1 MTVQLSCIETAVPET
16 CVQSHES
23 FHIANALCGP
33 YMSDA
38 GWLPAVYENCGVK
51 QRYQVLGQAIVN
63 DLLHDTRISQSPF
76 LPGKIGGPTTAERM
90 AIYTKEAG
98 PLALQAARK
107 TLQEAKLSGALVTHL
122 VTVSCTGFQAPGID
136 VLLMRELGMSPGV
149 ERTHVGFMGCHGALN
164 GLRVAKAFCEANPEA
179 VVLLVAVELCSL
191 HYYYGAEPSKVIAN
205 ALFADGAAA
214 MLVSQKIPGRAVLA
228 SGSQLL
234 PNSEREMGWV
244 IGDHGFGMTMTKQ
257 IPRLIE
263 QHLCAWI
270 ETWLRA
276 RGMALGDIARWA
288 VHPGGP
294 KILEAVQSSLTLP
307 ATALTD
313 SWQILADYG
322 NMSSPTVFFILKEQ
336 NRKPVPGPTVV
347 LGFGPGLIVE
357 AALLTDSPVNPIP
370 LR

>member
-1 MTVQLSCIETAVPET
+1 MTVNLSSIETAVPDT
-16 CVQSHES
+16 CVLSHES
-23 FHIANALCGP
+23 LHIANALCGP

-63 DLLHDTRISQSPF
+63 DLLQDTRISQSPF
-76 LPGKIGGPTTAERM
+76 LPGKIGGPTTEQRM
-90 AIYTKEAG
+90 AIYAKEAG
-98 PLALQAARK
+98 PLALQAAGK
-107 TLQEAKLSGALVTHL
+107 TLQAAKWTGDRITHL

-164 GLRVAKAFCEANPEA
+164 GLRVAKAFCEADPSA

-214 MLVSQKIPGRAVLA
+214 MLVSQEIPGVPVTAT
-228 SGSQLL
+228 GSQLL
-234 PNSEREMGWV
+234 ANSEREMAWV

-263 QHLCAWI
+263 QHLRAWV
-270 ETWLRA
+270 EGWLLR
-276 RGMALGDIARWA
+276 RGLGLGDIARWA

-294 KILEAVQSSLTLP
+294 KILEAVQSALDLP
-307 ATALTD
+307 QAALVD
-313 SWQILADYG
+313 SWQTLANYG
-322 NMSSPTVFFILKEQ
+322 NMSSPTVFFILKHQ
-336 NRKPVPGPTVV
+336 SQRPLPGPTMV

-357 AALLTDSPVNPIP
+357 AAMLGPSSGG
-370 LR
+370 

>member
-1 MTVQLSCIETAVPET
+1 MTVNLSFIETAVPET

-23 FHIANALCGP
+23 LYIANALCGP

-98 PLALQAARK
+98 PLGLQAARK
-107 TLQEAKLSGALVTHL
+107 TLRESKLTGDRITHL

-136 VLLMRELGMSPGV
+136 VLLMGELGLSPGV
-149 ERTHVGFMGCHGALN
+149 ERTHIGFMGCHGALN
-164 GLRVAKAFCEANPEA
+164 GLRVAKSFCEANPDA

-214 MLVSQKIPGRAVLA
+214 MLVSQQIPGVAVLA

-234 PNSEREMGWV
+234 ANSEREMGWV

-263 QHLCAWI
+263 QHLRGWVEAW
-270 ETWLRA
+270 LQK
-276 RGMALGDIARWA
+276 RGLVLGDIARWA

-294 KILEAVQSSLTLP
+294 KILEAVQASLALP
-307 ATALTD
+307 EAALAD
-313 SWQILADYG
+313 SWQILGHYG
-322 NMSSPTVFFILKEQ
+322 NMSSPTVFFIMRQQ
-336 NRKPVPGPTVV
+336 NQQPLPGPTVV

-357 AALLTDSPVNPIP
+357 GALLTPSPISQ
-370 LR
+370 

>member
-1 MTVQLSCIETAVPET
+1 MTVNLSFIETAVPET
-16 CVQSHES
+16 CVNWRDAL
-23 FHIANALCGP
+23 HIANALCGP
-33 YMSDA
+33 YMTDA
-38 GWLPAVYENCGVK
+38 DWLPAVYENCGVK
-51 QRYQVLGQAIVN
+51 QRYQILGQAIV
-63 DLLHDTRISQSPF
+63 DDILHDTRISQSPF
-76 LPGKIGGPTTAERM
+76 LPGQEGGPTTAQRM

-107 TLQEAKLSGALVTHL
+107 TLAAAEKSGSTITHL

-136 VLLMRELGMSPGV
+136 VLLIGELEMSPGV

-164 GLRVAKAFCEANPEA
+164 GLRVAKAISEANPAA

-214 MLVSQKIPGRAVLA
+214 MLVSQQIPGLTLLG

-234 PNSEREMGWV
+234 PNSQREMGWI

-263 QHLCAWI
+263 QHLFAWV
-270 ETWLRA
+270 EAWLQTH
-276 RGMALGDIARWA
+276 GLALGDIAHWA

-294 KILEAVQSSLTLP
+294 RILEAVQASLSLP
-307 ATALTD
+307 ATALVD
-313 SWQILADYG
+313 SWQILANYG
-322 NMSSPTVFFILKEQ
+322 NMSSPTVFFILKQ
-336 NRKPVPGPTVV
+336 QCQKQ
-347 LGFGPGLIVE
+347 
-357 AALLTDSPVNPIP
+357 
-370 LR
+370 